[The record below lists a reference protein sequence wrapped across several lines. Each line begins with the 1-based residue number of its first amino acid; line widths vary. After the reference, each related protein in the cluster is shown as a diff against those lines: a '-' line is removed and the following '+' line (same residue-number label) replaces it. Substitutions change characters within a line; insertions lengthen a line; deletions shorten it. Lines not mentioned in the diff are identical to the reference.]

1 MQRYLA
7 VRAKLIL
14 LLSLVVCCFE
24 LYTVGFGIL
33 SPLAQR
39 GTLLLFSAII
49 VFLIFPTANWPE
61 RDDLGAGRR
70 ALAVLFDVVLI
81 AAAIYTCLYVVF
93 EEDALADRS
102 GAETT
107 LDLVIAGV
115 GPAMLLEMTRRS
127 VGLPLFLIAIAVV
140 AYAYFGDV
148 FLIVLAVVIAVELL
162 RRFVSP
168 LAALGVGLVALLSLL
183 SADVRTY
190 LDPSSFPFP
199 GVSFERMSAYLW
211 LTSEGTFGTIAA
223 IMTQFIFIFILFA
236 GLLDST
242 GAGQVFIR
250 LAFALTGR
258 FRGGPAQSAVAASSM
273 FGMVSGS
280 TMANVVSTGAFTIP
294 LMIRTGFSRVFAG
307 AVESVASCGG
317 QIVPPIMGASV
328 FIMSE
333 IIGVPY
339 VNLMLY
345 ALIPAVL
352 YFGSLAC
359 AIYFESA
366 RLGLERL
373 PESEI
378 PKIRE
383 QVRIGGYLLIPII
396 FLLVSIVSGET
407 PGLAGYKAVIALLVL
422 VDLVRSLQQCGHSF
436 GRQGIVAVGIG
447 IVAALLLAFGAGPVV
462 EALRHPVAVPLWGDV
477 AVLRLVFF
485 AAGILF
491 LAVSVL
497 RKFPIVLPL
506 ALATADW
513 DLPIDIVSNA
523 PSPVLFGI
531 LAAALLVL
539 MGMLLANAMQWG
551 PKTDQAHSGVVE
563 YGRNLIGGFE
573 TSARNAVSL
582 VAATYAIGIIVGL
595 LVLTALGVRISILVT
610 DVAATSLFLAF
621 FLVMVA
627 SLLMGMGLPT
637 VAAYLL
643 LVIVVAPAIA
653 ELGAPLVAAH
663 MFIFYYGVL
672 SSITPPVALA
682 AYGASGLSGA
692 DPLRTAVTACRLA
705 ITAFVVPYLFV
716 YHPELLLLEGSAT
729 DVAYRLL
736 VCGIGILFIS
746 MAAIGH
752 GFVMLGLAARA
763 ILLVA
768 ALLLFLEPYWANGL
782 GCALGVVQLLWQR
795 RAGRRDGQA
804 AVSAPPREPAD

>member
-7 VRAKLIL
+7 VRASVCLIL
-14 LLSLVVCCFE
+14 ALAVCGFE
-24 LYTVGFGIL
+24 LYTVGFGVL

-39 GTLLLFSAII
+39 ATLLLFAAVL
-49 VFLIFPTANWPE
+49 VFLLFPAGNWPE
-61 RDDLGAGRR
+61 RPERGRPAR
-70 ALAVLFDVVLI
+70 LLCIAWDIVLI
-81 AAAIYTCLYVVF
+81 GMALVACFYVILD
-93 EEDALADRS
+93 EDGLADRS

-107 LDLVIAGV
+107 LDLVVAGI
-115 GPAMLLEMTRRS
+115 GPAMLLEMTRRA
-127 VGLPLFLIAIAVV
+127 VGLPLFLIAL
-140 AYAYFGDV
+140 G
-148 FLIVLAVVIAVELL
+148 VIAYTYVGDLFLVLIGVALALELL
-162 RRFVSP
+162 RRFLSP
-168 LAALGVGLVALLSLL
+168 KAALAAAAAVLLSLIIP
-183 SADVRTY
+183 DVRSL
-190 LDPSSFPFP
+190 LDPSIYPFD
-199 GVSFERMSAYLW
+199 GERYDRMVAYLW

-223 IMTQFIFIFILFA
+223 IMSQFIFIFILFA

-294 LMIRTGFSRVFAG
+294 LMIRTGFSRRFAG

-352 YFGSLAC
+352 YFGSLSC
-359 AIYFESA
+359 AIYFESS

-373 PESEI
+373 PAAEI
-378 PKIRE
+378 PSVRE
-383 QVRIGGYLLIPII
+383 QLRLGGYLLIPIV
-396 FLLVSIVSGET
+396 FLLVSIISGET
-407 PGLAGYKAVIALLVL
+407 PGLAGYKAVITLLVL
-422 VDLVRSLQQCGHSF
+422 IDLVRALGHCRATYGPRGIAFVGAWICMCLAAAFGSF
-436 GRQGIVAVGIG
+436 LLPPVLTGPIELPVFGPSNPLRLIFAAVG
-447 IVAALLLAFGAGPVV
+447 AACLLAPS
-462 EALRHPVAVPLWGDV
+462 LR
-477 AVLRLVFF
+477 RL
-485 AAGILF
+485 
-491 LAVSVL
+491 
-497 RKFPIVLPL
+497 PIILPL

-513 DLPIDIVSNA
+513 SIAHDLAVNAGRPALTVIAGLSILAVMAALIVSAAKVPQDPGAKGFGVAALGRDIVS
-523 PSPVLFGI
+523 
-531 LAAALLVL
+531 
-539 MGMLLANAMQWG
+539 
-551 PKTDQAHSGVVE
+551 
-563 YGRNLIGGFE
+563 GFDKG
-573 TSARNAVSL
+573 ARNALSL
-582 VAATYAIGIIVGL
+582 VAATYVIGIIVGL

-627 SLLMGMGLPT
+627 SLIMGMGLPT

-643 LVIVVAPAIA
+643 LVIVVAPAISK
-653 ELGAPLVAAH
+653 LGAPLVAAH

-692 DPLRTAVTACRLA
+692 DPLSTAVTACRLA

-716 YHPELLLLEGSAT
+716 YHPELLLLEGT
-729 DVAYRLL
+729 IGEIAYRLA
-736 VCGIGILFIS
+736 VSAVGIFFMS
-746 MAAIGH
+746 MAAIGY
-752 GFVMLGLAARA
+752 GLIRLGIAARA
-763 ILLVA
+763 MLTVA
-768 ALLLFLEPYWANGL
+768 ALLLFFEAPWLNGI
-782 GCALGVVQLLWQR
+782 GVALGIAQIVLQR
-795 RAGRRDGQA
+795 RARPDVR
-804 AVSAPPREPAD
+804 SAE